1 MSRPIAPG
9 RADCLRWRGDARVTT
24 LPREEW
30 TARAR
35 AHEEA
40 VDALTEG
47 HRARRRDGIRHPV
60 EDFLFEYYSHRPSH
74 LRRWHP
80 GPDLELEDAAELSGL
95 RDHVVD
101 DEGTARL
108 DAAAFLERR
117 GRAVT
122 FVRDLLTA
130 TLSRPGTHDCFG
142 LHEWAMVYH
151 LTPGEQRHE
160 QLPLRLG
167 QEQTDAVVDRH
178 RIRCSHFDA
187 YRFFTTDAVEH
198 NALRPTREGQTA
210 LEQPGCL
217 HAGMDVYKWCYTL
230 APAIPSELT
239 LDAFRLAGEI
249 RELDMAASPYDVSD
263 FGIEPVA
270 IETSEGKATYVER
283 QRGFTLRSNALRR
296 RLLSVL
302 DDLEAHTVSPS
313 PATLGS

>member
-1 MSRPIAPG
+1 MS
-9 RADCLRWRGDARVTT
+9 VTT
-24 LPREEW
+24 LTREEW

-35 AHEEA
+35 THAA
-40 VDALTEG
+40 TVDERTSG
-47 HRARRRDGIRHPV
+47 HRSRRQRGQRHPV

-80 GPDLELEDAAELSGL
+80 GPGVDLEDAAAEYTDR
-95 RDHVVD
+95 RDHEVD
-101 DEGTARL
+101 DDGTARL
-108 DAAAFLERR
+108 DVAAFLRRR

-122 FVRDLLTA
+122 FVQGLLTA

-142 LHEWAMVYH
+142 LHEWAMVYR
-151 LTPGEQRHE
+151 LSPGEQRHE

-167 QEQTDAVVDRH
+167 QERTDEVVEGH

-187 YRFFTTDAVEH
+187 YRFFTPEAVGR
-198 NALRPTREGQTA
+198 NDLRPTREGQTA

-239 LDAFRLAGEI
+239 LAAFELAGEI

-263 FGIEPVA
+263 FGIAPVA

-283 QRGFTLRSNALRR
+283 QRAFTHRSNALRR
-296 RLLSVL
+296 RLLDVL
-302 DDLEAHTVSPS
+302 DDLESHAAPS